1 MQARTSVLA
10 DPEAV
15 ATNARGDLTPAQHAA
30 LRSSLPAA
38 AGDWFTLFFAT
49 VILGIVLYNWR
60 LVVLF
65 FRAKDPLPST
75 ERLFG
80 HSFTLPGFH
89 LLATLIIGGWALV
102 FFSRIARLIDR
113 ARDLSELKPGH
124 VAAMNGTIAW
134 DRHAYVALLPG
145 RRRPL
150 QPWDTA
156 IIEDCPPGPYRF
168 WYLRRGGWLLS
179 IQPLPLDATNARPG
193 QAGGRMALI
202 DALANANGLLPD
214 ALDANRAG
222 RLSTQQAG
230 GLARAE
236 VSRARWRLI
245 IGIGL
250 ITVAAAFLYYRDFY
264 PSLLFGVAGL
274 SLYVQSLREPSR
286 SPLDK
291 DLADGRVLA
300 VEGGARKAHRR
311 TFSLLGSIA
320 GGDGTADFYYYDIA
334 GQRFPVS
341 ETAYHAL
348 VDGVAYRFYYLP
360 RSKTLVNIE
369 PLG

>member
-1 MQARTSVLA
+1 VQSRTSVLA
-10 DPEAV
+10 DPDAV
-15 ATNARGDLTPAQHAA
+15 ATNARGDLTPPQRAA
-30 LRSSLPAA
+30 LRSYLPGAV
-38 AGDWFTLFFAT
+38 GDWFTLIFAT
-49 VILGIVLYNWR
+49 AILGVVLYNWH

-80 HSFTLPGFH
+80 HTVTLPGLH

-102 FFSRIARLIDR
+102 FFSRIAILIDR
-113 ARDLSELKPGH
+113 VRDRNELKPGH
-124 VAAMNGTIAW
+124 VAAVDGTIAW

-150 QPWDTA
+150 QPWDYTA
-156 IIEDCPPGPYRF
+156 IADCPPGPYRL

-179 IQPLPLDATNARPG
+179 IQPLSPGFAT
-193 QAGGRMALI
+193 GRTALI

-222 RLSTQQAG
+222 RLGEQQVR

-236 VSRARWRLI
+236 KSRARWRLVLS
-245 IGIGL
+245 IGFI
-250 ITVAAAFLYYRDFY
+250 AAAPAFWYYGDLYL
-264 PSLLFGVAGL
+264 SLLCGGL
-274 SLYVQSLREPSR
+274 GLYLYVQSLREPSR
-286 SPLDK
+286 SALDK

-311 TFSLLGSIA
+311 TYSLLGSIV
-320 GGDGTADFYYYDIA
+320 GGDGTADFYSYDIA

-348 VDGVAYRFYYLP
+348 VDDVPYRFYYLP

-369 PLG
+369 PLE

>member
-1 MQARTSVLA
+1 MQPRTSALA

-15 ATNARGDLTPAQHAA
+15 ATNARGDLTPPQRAA
-30 LRSSLPAA
+30 LRSFLPGA
-38 AGDWFTLFFAT
+38 AGHWFILAFAT
-49 VILGIVLYNWR
+49 AILGVVLYNWR
-60 LVVLF
+60 FAAQF

-75 ERLFG
+75 EHFFG
-80 HSFTLPGFH
+80 HTITLPGLH

-102 FFSRIARLIDR
+102 FFSRIVMLIDH
-113 ARDLSELKPGH
+113 ARDSNELKPGH
-124 VAAMNGTIAW
+124 VAVADGTIAW

-145 RRRPL
+145 RRHPL
-150 QPWDTA
+150 QPWDYA
-156 IIEDCPPGPYRF
+156 LIEDCPPGPYRL

-179 IQPLPLDATNARPG
+179 IQPLSPGFANARAG
-193 QAGGRMALI
+193 QAGLI

-222 RLSTQQAG
+222 RLSEQQAH
-230 GLARAE
+230 GLAHREKA
-236 VSRARWRLI
+236 RARWRLAI
-245 IGIGL
+245 AIGFIA
-250 ITVAAAFLYYRDFY
+250 VAPAFWYYGDLKTA
-264 PSLLFGVAGL
+264 LLCGAAGL
-274 SLYVQSLREPSR
+274 FLYVQSLLEPSR
-286 SPLDK
+286 STLDK

-311 TFSLLGSIA
+311 TSSLLGSIA
-320 GGDGTADFYYYDIA
+320 GGSGTTDYYSYDIA

-348 VDGVAYRFYYLP
+348 VDDVPYRFYYLP
-360 RSKTLVNIE
+360 RSKTIVNIE